1 MMILSRHSERTERIH
16 LSACEFAFGARTG
29 VRIIFIPSARNIV
42 SNASV
47 NLVSRSRIRNRNR
60 VVSLI
65 KIPCKLASLLCNP
78 GFMRIRGTTGE
89 MNTSGPKFDEEEHID
104 RLQKQR
110 FDREEIA
117 GQDLVFVVSHQVT
130 PTRGTSTLWRR
141 RNVVPSQDVGDSF
154 VTDSVA
160 KLFEFTLN
168 PIVAEIV
175 ILLCQSN
182 HETFE
187 LSVNPGATATAGEIV
202 CPFAFH
208 QLTMPLQNSL
218 WLKDPD
224 ALAKLL
230 NGAVG

>member
-1 MMILSRHSERTERIH
+1 
-16 LSACEFAFGARTG
+16 
-29 VRIIFIPSARNIV
+29 
-42 SNASV
+42 
-47 NLVSRSRIRNRNR
+47 
-60 VVSLI
+60 
-65 KIPCKLASLLCNP
+65 
-78 GFMRIRGTTGE
+78 
-89 MNTSGPKFDEEEHID
+89 MNTSAPDFNEE
-104 RLQKQR
+104 QYVNR
-110 FDREEIA
+110 FQEERFGGEEIT
-117 GQDLVFVVSHQVT
+117 GQDLVFVVIHQVT
-130 PTRGTSTLWRR
+130 PTRRSTTFWSR

-175 ILLCQSN
+175 ILLRQSN

-187 LSVNPGATATAGEIV
+187 LSVNPGSTATAGGIM

-208 QLTMPLQNSL
+208 QLTMPVQNSL

-230 NGAVG
+230 NGAVGGGMSSFV